1 MNDRFTEKARNAIE
15 KARAAAMELG
25 HSYIGTEHL
34 LLGIVRET
42 DALGSRVLRENGF
55 EEDLVMDLIEK
66 AAGRGAP
73 GMPVQGLTPR
83 CRRVIEIAVA
93 EANRLRHSYVG
104 TEHLLMGIL
113 REPESTAAHLLTA
126 AGGDLNVSKMTLG
139 GRMVLPSVRIY
150 EQVGSNMAEVQLSAL
165 SDSTVAAKDIAAC
178 HLNTSGMV
186 DFIVLKSITGDAY
199 TYGRLTEG
207 APVSGGSIGGLES
220 SNATVIVTNHGG
232 SATYVCAFNYKQGGF
247 GGVAPGGDFN
257 GTPKA
262 ASLVELTEIKKEL
275 LPYMEKAL
283 GSHGESM
290 LFFMLTDIINESTEL
305 LFYGGDS
312 KNVVSEAF
320 HKEPQEGEQSV
331 ILPGVVSRKKQLAP
345 QIMMALQ

>member
-126 AGGDLNVSKMTLG
+126 AGGDLNKIDLRIKDISDNSLF
-139 GRMVLPSVRIY
+139 PSVNH
-150 EQVGSNMAEVQLSAL
+150 ELTASNFGKL
-165 SDSTVAAKDIAAC
+165 SDIAGKHDIALGIA
-178 HLNTSGMV
+178 NMV
-186 DFIVLKSITGDAY
+186 AETIAMVSIFAARGHGLRDIVLTGN
-199 TYGRLTEG
+199 LSCVS
-207 APVSGGSIGGLES
+207 PVRKIIMGLSES
-220 SNATVIVTNHGG
+220 FGVNFVCPDNAQFATVIG
-232 SATYVCAFNYKQGGF
+232 
-247 GGVAPGGDFN
+247 
-257 GTPKA
+257 A
-262 ASLVELTEIKKEL
+262 AL
-275 LPYMEKAL
+275 LGL
-283 GSHGESM
+283 DG
-290 LFFMLTDIINESTEL
+290 
-305 LFYGGDS
+305 
-312 KNVVSEAF
+312 
-320 HKEPQEGEQSV
+320 
-331 ILPGVVSRKKQLAP
+331 
-345 QIMMALQ
+345 

>member
-126 AGGDLNVSKMTLG
+126 AGGDLNK
-139 GRMVLPSVRIY
+139 IY
-150 EQVGSNMAEVQLSAL
+150 TDVFTRFTS
-165 SDSTVAAKDIAAC
+165 SDYRAAA
-178 HLNTSGMV
+178 
-186 DFIVLKSITGDAY
+186 
-199 TYGRLTEG
+199 R
-207 APVSGGSIGGLES
+207 SGGVGQRTAVRHAENEES
-220 SNATVIVTNHGG
+220 
-232 SATYVCAFNYKQGGF
+232 
-247 GGVAPGGDFN
+247 
-257 GTPKA
+257 
-262 ASLVELTEIKKEL
+262 
-275 LPYMEKAL
+275 
-283 GSHGESM
+283 
-290 LFFMLTDIINESTEL
+290 
-305 LFYGGDS
+305 
-312 KNVVSEAF
+312 
-320 HKEPQEGEQSV
+320 
-331 ILPGVVSRKKQLAP
+331 
-345 QIMMALQ
+345 

>member
-126 AGGDLNVSKMTLG
+126 AGGDLNKIYTDVFTRFTSSDYRAAARSGGVGQRTAVRHAETKNLDQYSRDLTEMASRGELDPLRAVYQRPVSPGQGDRPCGRGRVARAHGKSDRSGRDEDHRGEARNAVRPEGG
-139 GRMVLPSVRIY
+139 GRPR
-150 EQVGSNMAEVQLSAL
+150 A
-165 SDSTVAAKDIAAC
+165 
-178 HLNTSGMV
+178 
-186 DFIVLKSITGDAY
+186 
-199 TYGRLTEG
+199 
-207 APVSGGSIGGLES
+207 GL
-220 SNATVIVTNHGG
+220 
-232 SATYVCAFNYKQGGF
+232 
-247 GGVAPGGDFN
+247 
-257 GTPKA
+257 
-262 ASLVELTEIKKEL
+262 
-275 LPYMEKAL
+275 
-283 GSHGESM
+283 
-290 LFFMLTDIINESTEL
+290 
-305 LFYGGDS
+305 
-312 KNVVSEAF
+312 
-320 HKEPQEGEQSV
+320 
-331 ILPGVVSRKKQLAP
+331 
-345 QIMMALQ
+345 